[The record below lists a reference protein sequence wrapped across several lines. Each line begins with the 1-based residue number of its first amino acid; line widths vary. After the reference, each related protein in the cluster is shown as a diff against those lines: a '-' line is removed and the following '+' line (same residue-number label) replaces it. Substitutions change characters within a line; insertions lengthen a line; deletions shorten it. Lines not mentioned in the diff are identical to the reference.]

1 MFLYVICAAS
11 RLPPH
16 SCLLCGVTDALWLH
30 CVFAKAA
37 TAAAFLQ
44 LLPSY
49 FDTGRSSAILKP
61 YLCVHNECAPR
72 VRPQTWAPHSSLAHT
87 RQPKARGRRC
97 ERLSWRQSVLDIFHY
112 TNEVANCFRKTCATL
127 CFHTTKELTHTLTYA
142 YALECKHTHT
152 HIHKTHVNAF
162 TFECK

>member
-87 RQPKARGRRC
+87 RQPKARGGAVRG
-97 ERLSWRQSVLDIFHY
+97 SVGDRVSLTFFI
-112 TNEVANCFRKTCATL
+112 TL
-127 CFHTTKELTHTLTYA
+127 MKLPT
-142 YALECKHTHT
+142 
-152 HIHKTHVNAF
+152 AF
-162 TFECK
+162 EKRAQRYVFTQLKS